1 MSRSVKTLGISFG
14 AGLLGV
20 LLSIPPFSIDLQ
32 EHFGLKLLFYLRGAR
47 PPPSEVL
54 IVSLDRDSA
63 EALNLSR
70 KTQNWPRTLHA
81 QLVQTLSR
89 QGAAAIIFDLLFDEA
104 HDVDSD
110 KVFGAAVADAEKIV
124 LCESIQQ
131 EKVPITDANG
141 KYLADLN
148 IETLVPPIAPLAV
161 SALAVAPFPLPKVP
175 VQLSQF
181 WMFKAGAGNAPT
193 LPVVAFFIYASSHY
207 ESFYHL
213 FNRAHANSNPAIRP
227 QWNEIAVQRGV
238 EETLIAFREIFQRE
252 PLLAQ
257 EMLNLLDA
265 TKEPLWS
272 PVERRMLSGLIRMFQ
287 GKNSRYLDFY
297 GPAGTIK
304 TLPYHQ
310 AVIARNRPDHA
321 KNSST
326 APPTGFE
333 GKIVFV
339 GLSENLLPQHQDGYH
354 TVFSQKNGIYLSGVE
369 IAATA
374 FANLM
379 EDRLL
384 TPLEWSTHLF
394 IVFSFGLFLGLI
406 CFSLP
411 MGIAT
416 LSVIGVSAAYLA
428 TAMIF
433 FNTQALW
440 IPVFIPLLIMTPL
453 ALFGTVVCRYCIASK
468 EREGIRKAFGY
479 FLPDPVID
487 QLAKNIKDIKATSKI
502 VYGIC
507 LYTDA
512 QQYAALSETM
522 DPRELSQFMNRYY
535 EKLFLPV
542 KKNGGIISDV
552 VGDSM
557 MAIWAKSNPD
567 ASLRA
572 AACHAALGIVH
583 AIDRFNS
590 ENEQIKLHTR
600 IGMHAG
606 HILIGSIGAVD
617 HYEYRPVGD
626 IVNTASRMES
636 LNKYLGTQTLVSDQV
651 LHQLDG
657 FMTRGLGEFLLFGK
671 SNAVVIHELMG
682 YATESSKAQHQL
694 CSSFEEGLRA
704 YRSKQWDEAIDAF
717 ERTLSTYRAD
727 GPSIFFKKQCEAF
740 KQNPPEEKWDGAV
753 VMGQK

>member
-20 LLSIPPFSIDLQ
+20 LLSIPPFSLDLQ
-32 EHFGLKLLFYLRGAR
+32 EHFGLKLLFFLRGAR
-47 PPPSEVL
+47 RPPSEVL

-70 KTQNWPRTLHA
+70 KTQKWPRTLHA

-89 QGAAAIIFDLLFDEA
+89 QGAAVIIFDLLFDEA
-104 HDVDSD
+104 HDADAD
-110 KVFGAAVADAEKIV
+110 KAFGTAVADAAKVV
-124 LCESIQQ
+124 LCEAIRQ
-131 EKVPITDANG
+131 EKVPITDSRG

-148 IETLVPPIAPLAV
+148 IETLVPPIAPLAL
-161 SALAVAPFPLPKVP
+161 SALALAPFPLPKVP

-207 ESFYHL
+207 GSFYHL
-213 FNRAHANSNPAIRP
+213 FNNVHSNRDPAILA
-227 QWNEIAVQRGV
+227 QWDEIAFQRGV

-252 PLLAQ
+252 SLIAQ
-257 EMLNLLDA
+257 AMLNVLDS
-265 TKEPLWS
+265 KEKPLRG
-272 PVERRMLSGLIRMFQ
+272 PFERRMLSGLIRMFQ

-297 GPAGTIK
+297 GPAGTIH
-304 TLPYHQ
+304 TLAYHKALKGQ
-310 AVIARNRPDHA
+310 NRPDSVKGNA
-321 KNSST
+321 TETS
-326 APPTGFE
+326 TGFE
-333 GKIVFV
+333 GKVVFV
-339 GLSENLLPQHQDGYH
+339 GLSENLRPQHQDGYH
-354 TVFSQKNGIYLSGVE
+354 TVFSQKNGIDISGVE

-374 FANLM
+374 FANLI

-384 TPLEWSTHLF
+384 TPLEWPMHLF
-394 IVFSFGLFLGLI
+394 IVFSFGLLLGLI
-406 CFSLP
+406 CFSLS

-416 LSVIGVSAAYLA
+416 LSVIGLSALYLA
-428 TAMIF
+428 TAMAF
-433 FNTQALW
+433 FNTQAIW
-440 IPVFIPLLIMTPL
+440 IPVFIPLFILTPL

-487 QLAKNIKDIKATSKI
+487 QLAKNIGDINATSKV

-512 QQYAALSETM
+512 QQYAALSEMM
-522 DPRELSQFMNRYY
+522 DPKELSRFMNRYY
-535 EKLFLPV
+535 EKLFVPV
-542 KKNGGIISDV
+542 RTFGGIVSDV

-567 ASLRA
+567 ATLRT
-572 AACHAALGIVH
+572 AACHAALGIVQ
-583 AIDRFNS
+583 AINAFNR
-590 ENEQIKLHTR
+590 ENEQIKLQTR

-651 LHQLDG
+651 LYLLDG

-682 YATESSKAQHQL
+682 YAKDSSKEQHQL
-694 CSSFEEGLRA
+694 CSCFEEGLHA
-704 YRSKQWDEAIDAF
+704 YRNKHWDEAIDAF

-727 GPSIFFKKQCEAF
+727 GPSIFYKKRCEAF
-740 KQNPPEEKWDGAV
+740 KQNPPDETWDGTV
-753 VMGQK
+753 IMGQK